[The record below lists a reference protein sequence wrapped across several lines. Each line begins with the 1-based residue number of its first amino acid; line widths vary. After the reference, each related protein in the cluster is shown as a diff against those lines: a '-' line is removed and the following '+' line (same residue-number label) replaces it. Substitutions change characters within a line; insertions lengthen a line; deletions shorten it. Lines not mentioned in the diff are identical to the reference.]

1 MRILLFIYNF
11 ILIILTPVLSI
22 AGYFV
27 LRRKN
32 KHQHYW
38 ERFGFIRIGDFK
50 PVKSVWFHCASV
62 GEVRSIKKIVDTLR
76 QDNKDISIIISTMTA
91 TGRQIA
97 VDYIKADKAFLLP
110 IENSRAVSM
119 IISYMN
125 VSVLVIVDTELWPN
139 LIFTASNHIPVFLI
153 NGRISDKTYKT
164 YKRFKFIFKSVL
176 KRFSA
181 IMTKSELD
189 EERFT
194 NILGK
199 SSKIIT
205 AGNIKF
211 QERKSKD
218 SVKTIKELENIKFFL
233 AASTHKGE
241 EEIIL
246 SWFNGSMEGF
256 DKLIFVPRHIER
268 SEEVKEIIIS
278 WFDSEMKGFD
288 KLIFVPRHIERSAEI
303 KEMIEKQGYS
313 VSLYSEND
321 FSKQVVIID
330 AFGLLEGLYVLADKI
345 FIGGS
350 LKEIGGHNIYEA
362 LQFEKTVAV
371 GKFMFSFKEIF
382 DEAKE
387 FGLVTVINNKEDAL
401 EFLLGLEKN
410 NNFIDFFNR
419 IDKINQDT
427 VSTITDTINAVINRK
442 GN

>member
-11 ILIILTPVLSI
+11 ILIILTPVLSV

-38 ERFGFIRIGDFK
+38 ERFGFIRIDDFK

-139 LIFTASNHIPVFLI
+139 LIFTASNQIPVFLI

-218 SVKTIKELENIKFFL
+218 NVKTIKELENIKFFL

-268 SEEVKEIIIS
+268 SAEVKEI
-278 WFDSEMKGFD
+278 
-288 KLIFVPRHIERSAEI
+288 
-303 KEMIEKQGYS
+303 IEKQGYS

-321 FSKQVVIID
+321 FSKQVMIID
-330 AFGLLEGLYVLADKI
+330 AFGLLEGLYILADKI

-371 GKFMFSFKEIF
+371 GKYMFSFKEIF

-387 FGLVTVINNKEDAL
+387 FGLVKVINNKEDAL
-401 EFLLGLEKN
+401 QFMLGLEKN

>member
-38 ERFGFIRIGDFK
+38 ERFGFIRIDDFK

-139 LIFTASNHIPVFLI
+139 LIFTASNQIPVFLI

-218 SVKTIKELENIKFFL
+218 NVKTIKELENIKFFL

-268 SEEVKEIIIS
+268 SAEVKEII
-278 WFDSEMKGFD
+278 EQ
-288 KLIFVPRHIERSAEI
+288 
-303 KEMIEKQGYS
+303 QGYS

-321 FSKQVVIID
+321 FSKQVMIID
-330 AFGLLEGLYVLADKI
+330 AFGLLEGLYILADKI

-371 GKFMFSFKEIF
+371 GKYMFSFKEIF

-387 FGLVTVINNKEDAL
+387 FGLVKVINNKEDAL
-401 EFLLGLEKN
+401 QFMLQTEKN

-442 GN
+442 GS

>member
-11 ILIILTPVLSI
+11 ILIILTPVLSV

-38 ERFGFIRIGDFK
+38 ERFGFIRIDDFK

-62 GEVRSIKKIVDTLR
+62 GEVRSIKKIADILR
-76 QDNKDISIIISTMTA
+76 QNNPEISIIISTMTA

-139 LIFTASNHIPVFLI
+139 LIFTASNQIPVFLI

-218 SVKTIKELENIKFFL
+218 NVKTIKELENIKFFL

-268 SEEVKEIIIS
+268 SAEVKEI
-278 WFDSEMKGFD
+278 
-288 KLIFVPRHIERSAEI
+288 
-303 KEMIEKQGYS
+303 IEKQGYS

-321 FSKQVVIID
+321 FSKQVMIID
-330 AFGLLEGLYVLADKI
+330 AFGLLEGLYILADKI

-371 GKFMFSFKEIF
+371 GKYMFSFKEIF

-387 FGLVTVINNKEDAL
+387 FGLVKVINNKEDAL
-401 EFLLGLEKN
+401 QFMLGLEKN

-442 GN
+442 GS

>member
-22 AGYFV
+22 AGYFI

-38 ERFGFIRIGDFK
+38 ERFGFIRIDEFK

-139 LIFTASNHIPVFLI
+139 LIFTASNQIPVFLI

-268 SEEVKEIIIS
+268 SAEVKEI
-278 WFDSEMKGFD
+278 
-288 KLIFVPRHIERSAEI
+288 
-303 KEMIEKQGYS
+303 IEKQGYS

-321 FSKQVVIID
+321 FSKQVMIID
-330 AFGLLEGLYVLADKI
+330 AFGLLEGLYILADKI

-387 FGLVTVINNKEDAL
+387 FGLVKVINNKEDAL
-401 EFLLGLEKN
+401 QFMLGLEKN

-427 VSTITDTINAVINRK
+427 VSTITYTINAVINRK
-442 GN
+442 GS

>member
-11 ILIILTPVLSI
+11 ILIILTPLLSI

-38 ERFGFIRIGDFK
+38 ERFGFIRIDDFK

-139 LIFTASNHIPVFLI
+139 LIFTASNQIPVFLI

-218 SVKTIKELENIKFFL
+218 NVKTIKELENIKFFL

-268 SEEVKEIIIS
+268 SAEVKEII
-278 WFDSEMKGFD
+278 
-288 KLIFVPRHIERSAEI
+288 
-303 KEMIEKQGYS
+303 EKHGYS

-321 FSKQVVIID
+321 FSKQVMIID
-330 AFGLLEGLYVLADKI
+330 AFGLLEGLYILADKI

-387 FGLVTVINNKEDAL
+387 FGLVKVINNKEDAL
-401 EFLLGLEKN
+401 QFMLGLEKN

-427 VSTITDTINAVINRK
+427 VSTITDTINAVIKK
-442 GN
+442 GS

>member
-11 ILIILTPVLSI
+11 ILIILTPVLSV

-38 ERFGFIRIGDFK
+38 ERFGFIRIDDFK

-62 GEVRSIKKIVDTLR
+62 GEVRSIKKIADILR
-76 QDNKDISIIISTMTA
+76 QNNPEISIIISTMTS
-91 TGRQIA
+91 TGRQTAI
-97 VDYIKADKAFLLP
+97 DYIKADKAFLLP

-139 LIFTASNHIPVFLI
+139 LIFTASNQIPVFLI

-268 SEEVKEIIIS
+268 SAEVKEI
-278 WFDSEMKGFD
+278 
-288 KLIFVPRHIERSAEI
+288 
-303 KEMIEKQGYS
+303 IEKQGYS

-321 FSKQVVIID
+321 FSKQVMIID
-330 AFGLLEGLYVLADKI
+330 AFGLLEGLYILADKI

-387 FGLVTVINNKEDAL
+387 FGLVKVINNKEDAL
-401 EFLLGLEKN
+401 QFMLGLEKN

-427 VSTITDTINAVINRK
+427 VSTITDTINAVIKK
-442 GN
+442 GS

>member
-38 ERFGFIRIGDFK
+38 ERFGFIRIDDFK

-139 LIFTASNHIPVFLI
+139 LIFTASNQIPVFLI

-218 SVKTIKELENIKFFL
+218 NVKTIKELENIKFFL

-268 SEEVKEIIIS
+268 SAEVKEII
-278 WFDSEMKGFD
+278 
-288 KLIFVPRHIERSAEI
+288 
-303 KEMIEKQGYS
+303 EKHGYS

-321 FSKQVVIID
+321 FSKQVMIID
-330 AFGLLEGLYVLADKI
+330 AFGLLEGLYILADKI

-387 FGLVTVINNKEDAL
+387 FGLVKVINNKEDAL
-401 EFLLGLEKN
+401 QFMLGLEKN

-427 VSTITDTINAVINRK
+427 VSTITDTINAVIKK
-442 GN
+442 GS

>member
-11 ILIILTPVLSI
+11 ILIILTPVLSV

-38 ERFGFIRIGDFK
+38 ERFGFIRIDDFK

-76 QDNKDISIIISTMTA
+76 QYNKDISIIISTMTA

-139 LIFTASNHIPVFLI
+139 LIFTASNQIPVFLI

-268 SEEVKEIIIS
+268 SAEVKEII
-278 WFDSEMKGFD
+278 
-288 KLIFVPRHIERSAEI
+288 
-303 KEMIEKQGYS
+303 EKHGYS

-321 FSKQVVIID
+321 FSKQVMIID
-330 AFGLLEGLYVLADKI
+330 AFGLLEGLYILADKI

-371 GKFMFSFKEIF
+371 GKYMFSFKEIF

-387 FGLVTVINNKEDAL
+387 FGLVKVINNKEDAL
-401 EFLLGLEKN
+401 QFMLQTEKN

-442 GN
+442 GS

>member
-38 ERFGFIRIGDFK
+38 ERFGFIRIDDFK

-139 LIFTASNHIPVFLI
+139 LIFTASNQIPVFLI

-268 SEEVKEIIIS
+268 SEEVKEII
-278 WFDSEMKGFD
+278 
-288 KLIFVPRHIERSAEI
+288 
-303 KEMIEKQGYS
+303 EKQGYS

-321 FSKQVVIID
+321 FSKQVMIID
-330 AFGLLEGLYVLADKI
+330 AFGLLEGLYILADKI

-362 LQFEKTVAV
+362 LQFEKKVAV
-371 GKFMFSFKEIF
+371 GKYMFSFKEIF

-387 FGLVTVINNKEDAL
+387 FGLVKVINNKEDAL
-401 EFLLGLEKN
+401 QFMLGLEKN

-442 GN
+442 GS

>member
-38 ERFGFIRIGDFK
+38 ERFGFIRIDDFK

-125 VSVLVIVDTELWPN
+125 VSVLMIVDTELWPN
-139 LIFTASNHIPVFLI
+139 LIFTASNQIPVFLI

-268 SEEVKEIIIS
+268 SAEVKEI
-278 WFDSEMKGFD
+278 
-288 KLIFVPRHIERSAEI
+288 
-303 KEMIEKQGYS
+303 IEKQGYS

-321 FSKQVVIID
+321 FSKQVMIID
-330 AFGLLEGLYVLADKI
+330 AFGLLEGLYILADKI

-371 GKFMFSFKEIF
+371 GKYMFSFKEIF

-387 FGLVTVINNKEDAL
+387 FGLVKVINNKEDAL
-401 EFLLGLEKN
+401 QFMLGLEKN

-442 GN
+442 GS

>member
-1 MRILLFIYNF
+1 MQILLFIYNF

-22 AGYFV
+22 AGYFI
-27 LRRKN
+27 LRKKN

-38 ERFGFIRIGDFK
+38 ERFGFIRIDDFK

-91 TGRQIA
+91 TGRQVAI
-97 VDYIKADKAFLLP
+97 DYIHADKAFLLP
-110 IENSRAVSM
+110 VENSRAVSM

-139 LIFTASNHIPVFLI
+139 LIFTASNQVPVFLI

-181 IMTKSELD
+181 IMTKSEQD

-199 SSKIIT
+199 SGKIIT

-218 SVKTIKELENIKFFL
+218 SVKTIKELENIKYFL

-241 EEIIL
+241 EEII
-246 SWFNGSMEGF
+246 
-256 DKLIFVPRHIER
+256 
-268 SEEVKEIIIS
+268 IS
-278 WFDSEMKGFD
+278 WFSGSMKGFD

-313 VSLYSEND
+313 ACLYSEKD
-321 FSKQVVIID
+321 FSKQVIIID
-330 AFGLLEGLYVLADKI
+330 AFGLLEGLYVSADKI

-371 GKFMFSFKEIF
+371 GRYMFSFKEIF

-387 FGLVTVINNKEDAL
+387 FGLVTVINNKEEAL

-427 VSTITDTINAVINRK
+427 VSTITDTINAVIKK
-442 GN
+442 GS

>member
-22 AGYFV
+22 AGYFI

-38 ERFGFIRIGDFK
+38 ERFGFIRIDDFK

-139 LIFTASNHIPVFLI
+139 LIFTASNQIPVFLI

-268 SEEVKEIIIS
+268 SAEVKEII
-278 WFDSEMKGFD
+278 
-288 KLIFVPRHIERSAEI
+288 
-303 KEMIEKQGYS
+303 EKHGYS

-321 FSKQVVIID
+321 FSKQVMIID
-330 AFGLLEGLYVLADKI
+330 AFGLLEGLYILADKI

-387 FGLVTVINNKEDAL
+387 FGLVKVINKKEDAL
-401 EFLLGLEKN
+401 QFMLGLEKN

-427 VSTITDTINAVINRK
+427 VSTITDTINAVIKK
-442 GN
+442 GS

>member
-11 ILIILTPVLSI
+11 ILIILTPVLSV
-22 AGYFV
+22 AGYFI
-27 LRRKN
+27 LRKKN

-38 ERFGFIRIGDFK
+38 ERFGFIRIDDFK

-62 GEVRSIKKIVDTLR
+62 GEVKSIKKIADTLR

-91 TGRQIA
+91 AGRQVAI
-97 VDYIKADKAFLLP
+97 DYIHADKAFLLP
-110 IENSRAVSM
+110 VENSRAVSM

-139 LIFTASNHIPVFLI
+139 LIFTASNQVPVFLI

-181 IMTKSELD
+181 VMTKSEQD
-189 EERFT
+189 EERFA

-218 SVKTIKELENIKFFL
+218 SVKTIKELENIKYFL

-241 EEIIL
+241 EEII
-246 SWFNGSMEGF
+246 
-256 DKLIFVPRHIER
+256 
-268 SEEVKEIIIS
+268 IS
-278 WFDSEMKGFD
+278 WFESEMKGFD

-321 FSKQVVIID
+321 FSKQVIIID
-330 AFGLLEGLYVLADKI
+330 AFGLLEGLYVSADKI

-371 GKFMFSFKEIF
+371 GRYMFSFKEIF

-387 FGLVTVINNKEDAL
+387 FGLVTVINNKEEAL
-401 EFLLGLEKN
+401 QFLLKTKEN

-427 VSTITDTINAVINRK
+427 VSTITDTINAVINK
-442 GN
+442 GS

>member
-22 AGYFV
+22 AGYFI

-32 KHQHYW
+32 KHQYYW
-38 ERFGFIRIGDFK
+38 ERFGFIKVDDFK

-91 TGRQIA
+91 TGRQIV

-139 LIFTASNHIPVFLI
+139 LIFTASNQIPVFLI

-218 SVKTIKELENIKFFL
+218 NVKTIKELENIKFFL

-268 SEEVKEIIIS
+268 SAEVKEII
-278 WFDSEMKGFD
+278 
-288 KLIFVPRHIERSAEI
+288 
-303 KEMIEKQGYS
+303 EKQGYT

-321 FSKQVVIID
+321 FSKQVMIID
-330 AFGLLEGLYVLADKI
+330 AFGLLEGLYILADKI

-371 GKFMFSFKEIF
+371 GKYMFSFKEIF

-387 FGLVTVINNKEDAL
+387 FGLVKVINNKEDAL
-401 EFLLGLEKN
+401 QFMLGLEKN

-442 GN
+442 GS

>member
-38 ERFGFIRIGDFK
+38 ERFGFIRIDDFK

-139 LIFTASNHIPVFLI
+139 LIFTASNQIPIFLI

-218 SVKTIKELENIKFFL
+218 NVKTIKELAITKFFL

-268 SEEVKEIIIS
+268 SAEVKEII
-278 WFDSEMKGFD
+278 
-288 KLIFVPRHIERSAEI
+288 
-303 KEMIEKQGYS
+303 EKHGYS

-321 FSKQVVIID
+321 FSKQVMIID
-330 AFGLLEGLYVLADKI
+330 AFGLLEGLYILADKI

-371 GKFMFSFKEIF
+371 GKYMFSFKEIF

-387 FGLVTVINNKEDAL
+387 FGLVKVINNKEDAL
-401 EFLLGLEKN
+401 QFMLGLEKN

-442 GN
+442 GS

>member
-38 ERFGFIRIGDFK
+38 ERFGFIRIDDFK

-139 LIFTASNHIPVFLI
+139 LIFTASNQIPVFLI

-268 SEEVKEIIIS
+268 SAEVKEI
-278 WFDSEMKGFD
+278 
-288 KLIFVPRHIERSAEI
+288 
-303 KEMIEKQGYS
+303 IEKQGYS

-321 FSKQVVIID
+321 FSKQVMIID
-330 AFGLLEGLYVLADKI
+330 AFGLLEGLYILADKI

-371 GKFMFSFKEIF
+371 GKYMFSFKEIF

-387 FGLVTVINNKEDAL
+387 FGLVKVINNKEDAL
-401 EFLLGLEKN
+401 QFMLGLEKN

-427 VSTITDTINAVINRK
+427 VSTITDTINAVIKK
-442 GN
+442 GS

>member
-1 MRILLFIYNF
+1 MCILLFIYNF

-22 AGYFV
+22 AGYFI

-38 ERFGFIRIGDFK
+38 ERFGFIRIDDFK

-76 QDNKDISIIISTMTA
+76 QDNKDISIIISTMTS

-139 LIFTASNHIPVFLI
+139 LIFTASNQIPVFLI

-268 SEEVKEIIIS
+268 SAEVKEI
-278 WFDSEMKGFD
+278 
-288 KLIFVPRHIERSAEI
+288 
-303 KEMIEKQGYS
+303 IEKQGYS

-321 FSKQVVIID
+321 FSKQVMIID
-330 AFGLLEGLYVLADKI
+330 AFGLLEGLYILADKI

-371 GKFMFSFKEIF
+371 GKYMFSFKEIF

-387 FGLVTVINNKEDAL
+387 FGLVKVINNKEDAL
-401 EFLLGLEKN
+401 QFMLGLEKN

-442 GN
+442 GS

>member
-38 ERFGFIRIGDFK
+38 ERFGFIRIDDFK

-97 VDYIKADKAFLLP
+97 VDYIKANKAFLLP

-139 LIFTASNHIPVFLI
+139 LIFTASNQIPVFLI

-268 SEEVKEIIIS
+268 SAEVKEI
-278 WFDSEMKGFD
+278 
-288 KLIFVPRHIERSAEI
+288 
-303 KEMIEKQGYS
+303 IEKQGYS

-321 FSKQVVIID
+321 FSKQVMIID
-330 AFGLLEGLYVLADKI
+330 AFGLLEGLYMMADKI

-371 GKFMFSFKEIF
+371 GKYMFSFKEIF

-387 FGLVTVINNKEDAL
+387 FGLVKVINNKEDAL
-401 EFLLGLEKN
+401 QFMLGLEKN

>member
-1 MRILLFIYNF
+1 MCILLFIYNF

-22 AGYFV
+22 AGYFI

-38 ERFGFIRIGDFK
+38 ERFGFIRIDDFK

-139 LIFTASNHIPVFLI
+139 LIFTASNQIPVFLI

-268 SEEVKEIIIS
+268 SAEVKEII
-278 WFDSEMKGFD
+278 
-288 KLIFVPRHIERSAEI
+288 
-303 KEMIEKQGYS
+303 EKHGYS

-321 FSKQVVIID
+321 FSKQVMIID
-330 AFGLLEGLYVLADKI
+330 AFGLLEGLYILADKI

-371 GKFMFSFKEIF
+371 GKYMFSFKEIF

-387 FGLVTVINNKEDAL
+387 FGLVKVINNKEDAL
-401 EFLLGLEKN
+401 QFMLGLEKN

-442 GN
+442 GS

>member
-11 ILIILTPVLSI
+11 ILIILTPVLSV

-38 ERFGFIRIGDFK
+38 ERFGFIRIDDFK

-62 GEVRSIKKIVDTLR
+62 GEVRSIKKIADILR
-76 QDNKDISIIISTMTA
+76 QNNPEISIIISTMTA

-139 LIFTASNHIPVFLI
+139 LIFTASNQIPVFLI

-268 SEEVKEIIIS
+268 SAEVKEII
-278 WFDSEMKGFD
+278 
-288 KLIFVPRHIERSAEI
+288 
-303 KEMIEKQGYS
+303 EKHGYS

-321 FSKQVVIID
+321 FSKQVMIID
-330 AFGLLEGLYVLADKI
+330 AFGLLEGLYILADKI

-387 FGLVTVINNKEDAL
+387 FGLVKVINNKEDAL
-401 EFLLGLEKN
+401 QFMLGLEKN

-427 VSTITDTINAVINRK
+427 VSTITDTINAVIKK
-442 GN
+442 GS

>member
-22 AGYFV
+22 AGYFI

-38 ERFGFIRIGDFK
+38 ERFGFIRIDDFK

-139 LIFTASNHIPVFLI
+139 LIFTASNQIPVFLI

-218 SVKTIKELENIKFFL
+218 NVKTIKEFENVKFFL

-268 SEEVKEIIIS
+268 SAEVKEI
-278 WFDSEMKGFD
+278 
-288 KLIFVPRHIERSAEI
+288 
-303 KEMIEKQGYS
+303 IEKQGYS

-321 FSKQVVIID
+321 FSKQVMIID
-330 AFGLLEGLYVLADKI
+330 AFGLLEGLYILADKI

-387 FGLVTVINNKEDAL
+387 FGLVKVINNKEDAL
-401 EFLLGLEKN
+401 QFMLQTEKN

-442 GN
+442 GS

>member
-11 ILIILTPVLSI
+11 ILIILTPVLSV

-38 ERFGFIRIGDFK
+38 ERFGFIRIDDFK

-139 LIFTASNHIPVFLI
+139 LIFTASNQIPVFLI

-268 SEEVKEIIIS
+268 SAEVKEII
-278 WFDSEMKGFD
+278 
-288 KLIFVPRHIERSAEI
+288 
-303 KEMIEKQGYS
+303 EKHGYS

-321 FSKQVVIID
+321 FSKQVMIID
-330 AFGLLEGLYVLADKI
+330 AFGLLEGLYILADKI

-371 GKFMFSFKEIF
+371 GKYMFSFKEIF

-387 FGLVTVINNKEDAL
+387 FGLVKVINNKEDAL
-401 EFLLGLEKN
+401 QFMLGLEKN

-442 GN
+442 GS

>member
-11 ILIILTPVLSI
+11 ILIILTPVLSV

-38 ERFGFIRIGDFK
+38 ERFGFIRIDDFK

-139 LIFTASNHIPVFLI
+139 LIFTASNQIPVFLI

-218 SVKTIKELENIKFFL
+218 SVKTIKELDNIKFFL

-268 SEEVKEIIIS
+268 SAEVKEI
-278 WFDSEMKGFD
+278 
-288 KLIFVPRHIERSAEI
+288 
-303 KEMIEKQGYS
+303 IEKQGYS

-321 FSKQVVIID
+321 FSKQVMIID
-330 AFGLLEGLYVLADKI
+330 AFGLLEGLYILADKI

-371 GKFMFSFKEIF
+371 GKYMFSFKEIF

-387 FGLVTVINNKEDAL
+387 FGLVKVINNKEDAL
-401 EFLLGLEKN
+401 QFMLGLEKN

-442 GN
+442 GS

>member
-38 ERFGFIRIGDFK
+38 ERFGFIRIDDFK

-139 LIFTASNHIPVFLI
+139 LIFTASNQIPVFLI

-268 SEEVKEIIIS
+268 SAEVKEII
-278 WFDSEMKGFD
+278 
-288 KLIFVPRHIERSAEI
+288 
-303 KEMIEKQGYS
+303 EKHGYS

-321 FSKQVVIID
+321 FSKQVMIID
-330 AFGLLEGLYVLADKI
+330 AFGLLEGLYILADKI

-387 FGLVTVINNKEDAL
+387 FGLVKVINNKEDAL
-401 EFLLGLEKN
+401 QFMLGLEKN

-427 VSTITDTINAVINRK
+427 VSTITDTINAVIKK
-442 GN
+442 GS